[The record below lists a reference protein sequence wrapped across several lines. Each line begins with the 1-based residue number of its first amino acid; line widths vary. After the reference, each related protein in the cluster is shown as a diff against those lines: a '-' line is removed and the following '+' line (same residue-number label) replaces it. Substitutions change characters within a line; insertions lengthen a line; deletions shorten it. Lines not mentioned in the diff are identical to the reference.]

1 MGINSTEVAY
11 GFGQLGSGFTDG
23 GGAVTAPAGKVIV
36 AMQFL
41 EDTTLTALVSDT
53 SQGDDVAFFNHAAKS
68 DAGNGSGSTQTD
80 NGTIF
85 PAGITIFGRWKS
97 FTPAAESLTGGII
110 FYFGK

>member
-23 GGAVTAPAGKVIV
+23 NAAVTAPDGKVIV

-53 SQGDDVAFFNHAAKS
+53 SQGDDVAFFNHAARS
-68 DAGNGSGSTQTD
+68 DAGNGSGSLQPN

-97 FTPAAESLTGGII
+97 FTPSAASNTGGII

>member
-11 GFGQLGSGFTDG
+11 GFGQLGSGFTDTG
-23 GGAVTAPAGKVIV
+23 NAVTAPAGKVIV

-41 EDTTLTALVSDT
+41 EDTALAALVSDT
-53 SQGDDVAFFNHAAKS
+53 SQGDDAAFFNHVS
-68 DAGNGSGSTQTD
+68 RTSIGNGTGSIVS
-80 NGTIF
+80 NSGTIF

-97 FTPAAESLTGGII
+97 FTPGAASTSGGII